1 MAVSTDYITTGGGKL
16 FIEMYVA
23 GVLTGNRAYFG
34 VTEGVSL
41 STEAEYLEHKNT
53 ETSVASTDKK
63 VQKSQ
68 TATLA
73 FATAEISP
81 VMMSRAFA
89 GVVSEKVQAE
99 KTAEAIAIASVMVGY
114 TYDTGIYGI
123 TTITDAVYV
132 EGTDF
137 SVDYGAGTVTILDG
151 GTIADSDS
159 LALTIDA
166 PAYTGGFV
174 ASLRASTI
182 EARLTFIS
190 DPLVGKRYK
199 YTFKKV
205 SISAE
210 GEFDLKG
217 EEWSILNFTGTALA
231 DENVTDNAESQFFD
245 IEEIPA

>member
-68 TATLA
+68 SANLA
-73 FATAEISP
+73 FSTAEISP
-81 VMMSRAFA
+81 AMMGRAFS
-89 GVVSEKVQAE
+89 GVVTDKIQAI
-99 KTAEAIAIASVMVGY
+99 KTAEAVVLASVDEGY
-114 TYDTGIYGI
+114 SYDIGIYGI
-123 TTITDAVYV
+123 TDLVVQDATDTTTYV
-132 EGTDF
+132 EGADY
-137 SVDYGAGTVTILDG
+137 SVDTGAGLITILEG
-151 GTIADSDS
+151 GAITGGVEIH
-159 LALTIDA
+159 LAVTA

-174 ASLRASTI
+174 ASLRASSI

-210 GEFDLKG
+210 GDFALKG
-217 EEWSILNFTGTALA
+217 TKAWKKFLPVLNLKVNLKIGYYLYF
-231 DENVTDNAESQFFD
+231 
-245 IEEIPA
+245 